1 MQRTERGPVSELAVD
16 AERINAAEAL
26 ERGRAAFAAASWAEA
41 YACLAAAGAAGPLEA
56 PDLERLGIAAWL
68 TGRVA
73 ESLEHLERL
82 HLAWLAAGETGRAA
96 RAAVWLAVRFQFQ
109 GEAAQSSGWLAR
121 AQRLVDGPQ
130 GDTVE
135 RGYLLFPQ
143 ALRAL
148 RGDDP
153 ATAHRLFGEM
163 TGTGERFGDREL
175 TLYGRLGEGRSLI
188 RLGEVSRGMAL
199 LDEVMVGVT
208 AGDVP
213 PVAVGDIYCS
223 VIDACDET
231 FDARRAQEWTSALVR
246 WSEAQPQASPYRG
259 SCLIRRAEV
268 LLLHGEWSGAA
279 DELERACD
287 CLAGPPVHQSIG
299 AAWYRLAELR
309 RLRGADEEA
318 EELYR
323 RGSRWGRDP
332 HPGLALLRLAQGRVE
347 VAAAAIRRVVAEG
360 RNPRMRAADLSAC
373 VEILLAANDPG
384 AARTAAGELTRLA
397 EALEAPLLRAM
408 AAQATGAVLLAEHEP
423 QAALA
428 ALREAAAGWRALEA
442 PYQAACTQVLIGQA
456 HRALGDEDTAAIELE
471 TVRHAF
477 AALGA
482 APDVRRV
489 AALCRPPDAPAAQG
503 ALTTREVEVLQLIAT
518 GRTNRA
524 IAERLGISE
533 KTVARHVSNIFTKL
547 GLSTRAA
554 ATAYAFQHDLLP
566 RST

>member
-1 MQRTERGPVSELAVD
+1 MTDLGVTSEGMSRTD
-16 AERINAAEAL
+16 AL
-26 ERGRAAFAAASWAEA
+26 ERGRAAFDTEAWSEA
-41 YACLAAAGAAGPLEA
+41 YAHLAAADLDTPLD
-56 PDLERLGIAAWL
+56 PLDLERLGMAAWL
-68 TGRVA
+68 TGRGA
-73 ESLEHLERL
+73 DSLEYLERL
-82 HLAWLAAGETGRAA
+82 HQAWLAGGETDRAA
-96 RAAVWLAVRFQFQ
+96 RAAVWLAVRFGFQ
-109 GEAAQSSGWLAR
+109 GEVARSGGWVAR
-121 AQRLVDGPQ
+121 AQRLVDGLGGG

-143 ALRAL
+143 ALRSI
-148 RGDDP
+148 REDDA
-153 ATAHRLFGEM
+153 ATAHRLFCEM
-163 TGTGERFGDREL
+163 AGTGERFGDREL
-175 TLYGRLGEGRSLI
+175 TLFGRLGEGRSLI

-208 AGDVP
+208 AGEVP
-213 PVAVGDIYCS
+213 PVAVGDMYCS
-223 VIDACDET
+223 VIDACEET
-231 FDARRAQEWTSALVR
+231 FDVRRAQEWTSALVR

-268 LLLHGEWSGAA
+268 LLLHGEWTGAA
-279 DELERACD
+279 GELERACD
-287 CLAGPPVHQSIG
+287 CLAGPPVHQAIG
-299 AAWYRLAELR
+299 AAWYRLAELH
-309 RLRGADEEA
+309 RLRGEDEQA

-332 HPGLALLRLAQGRVE
+332 HPGLALLRLAQGRVD
-347 VAAAAIRRVVAEG
+347 VAAAAIRRVVAEA

-373 VEILLAANDPG
+373 VEIMLAAGDPG
-384 AARTAAGELTRLA
+384 AARTAADELTRLA
-397 EALEAPLLRAM
+397 GALGAPLLRAM

-428 ALREAAAGWRALEA
+428 DLREAAAGWQSLEA
-442 PYQAACTQVLIGQA
+442 PYQAACTQVLIGLA
-456 HRALGDEDTAAIELE
+456 HRAMGDEDTAALELE

-482 APDVRRV
+482 TPDVRRV
-489 AALCRPPDAPAAQG
+489 ETLCRPADAPDARG
-503 ALTTREVEVLQLIAT
+503 SLTPREVEVLRHIAT

-566 RST
+566 HPT

>member
-1 MQRTERGPVSELAVD
+1 MTELGVTSEAMSRTD
-16 AERINAAEAL
+16 AL
-26 ERGRAAFAAASWAEA
+26 ERGRAAFDTEAWSEA
-41 YACLAAAGAAGPLEA
+41 YARLAAADLDTPLDP
-56 PDLERLGIAAWL
+56 PDLERLGMAAWL
-68 TGRVA
+68 TGRGA
-73 ESLEHLERL
+73 ESLELLERL
-82 HLAWLAAGETGRAA
+82 HQAWLAAGETARAA
-96 RAAVWLAVRFQFQ
+96 RAAVWLAVRFLFQ
-109 GEAAQSSGWLAR
+109 GEAARSGGWLAR
-121 AQRLVDGPQ
+121 AQRLVEGAP

-148 RGDDP
+148 REDDA
-153 ATAHRLFGEM
+153 ATAHRLFSEM
-163 TGTGERFGDREL
+163 AGTGERFGDREL
-175 TLYGRLGEGRSLI
+175 TGYGRLGQGRSLI

-246 WSEAQPQASPYRG
+246 WSDAQPQASPYRG
-259 SCLIRRAEV
+259 PCLIRRAEV

-279 DELERACD
+279 GELERACD

-299 AAWYRLAELR
+299 GAWYRLAELH
-309 RLRGADEEA
+309 RLRGDDEEA
-318 EELYR
+318 EQLYR

-332 HPGLALLRLAQGRVE
+332 HPGLALLRLAQGRVD
-347 VAAAAIRRVVAEG
+347 VAAAAIRRVVAEA
-360 RNPRMRAADLSAC
+360 RNPRMRAADLGAC
-373 VEILLAANDPG
+373 VEILLAASDPG

-397 EALEAPLLRAM
+397 EALGAPLLRAM
-408 AAQATGAVLLAEHEP
+408 AAQAMGAVLLAEHEP

-428 ALREAAAGWRALEA
+428 ALREAAAGWQTVQA
-442 PYQAACTQVLIGQA
+442 PYQAACTRVLIGLA

-471 TVRHAF
+471 TARHAF

-482 APDVRRV
+482 TPDVQRVEALRRPTN
-489 AALCRPPDAPAAQG
+489 AAAARST
-503 ALTTREVEVLQLIAT
+503 LTPREVEVLQLIAT

-524 IAERLGISE
+524 IAERLGISD

-547 GLSTRAA
+547 GLSTRAG
-554 ATAYAFQHDLLP
+554 ATAYAFQHDLLARP
-566 RST
+566 T